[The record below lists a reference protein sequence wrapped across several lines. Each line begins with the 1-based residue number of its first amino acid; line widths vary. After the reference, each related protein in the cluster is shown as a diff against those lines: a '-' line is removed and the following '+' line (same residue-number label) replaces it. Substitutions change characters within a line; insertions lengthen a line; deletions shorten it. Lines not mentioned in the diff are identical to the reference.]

1 MGNTKQKQEQ
11 LVGILREWQEIE
23 HKSMSQSAEIIER
36 TRNPVIRI
44 VMEII
49 QRDSAMHHRVQQF
62 VIDSLERQAIDLT
75 VDDLAKVWVA
85 IEAHIEAERKTAELA
100 AAARKALA
108 GTKNVVQQF
117 LLSYLATDEE
127 KHDRLLEDLG
137 LIKRG
142 IYKSA

>member
-1 MGNTKQKQEQ
+1 MGDTKQKQEQ
-11 LVGILREWQEIE
+11 LAGILRQWQQIE
-23 HKSMSQSAEIIER
+23 HKSISQSAEIIER

-62 VIDSLERQAIDLT
+62 VIDSLENQAIALT
-75 VDDLAKVWVA
+75 VDDLAQVWGA
-85 IEAHIEAERKTAELA
+85 IEAHIEAERETADLA

-108 GTKNVVQQF
+108 GTKNVVQQL

-127 KHDRLLEDLG
+127 KHDRLLDDLG

-142 IYKSA
+142 MYRSA